1 MNDGQFGNVFDDSS
15 DEDLFEFVPGRQY
28 LRYVLSKRKIHSV
41 LTCLGR
47 FKVPGIRA
55 SPLGTIGRRDARS
68 PDRGFEKYGWFR
80 HDALTTYIKNH
91 PVARQIYSE
100 FVTED
105 NIDALTQRI
114 QDTAA
119 VFYADGNPINR
130 MDYLADDFQLV
141 PGMEVHFKKFKPQ
154 RRKKYLDAVAMDF
167 QHHFER
173 SMDDATFDVHEFVIV
188 HCSKDEIFEN
198 VDGYGEDEFRGLL
211 QRWQAARKEDL
222 EEGLEDV
229 IEFQYEEEVR
239 TRTRRQL
246 LLVYFIYLLTNH
258 EQFQA

>member
-1 MNDGQFGNVFDDSS
+1 MDDNDFVNMFDTSS
-15 DEDLFEFVPGRQY
+15 DDDLFEFVPRPQH

-41 LTCLGR
+41 LTCLDR

-55 SPLGTIGRRDARS
+55 SPLGTIGDREAVAL
-68 PDRGFEKYGWFR
+68 DRGFEKHGWFR
-80 HDALTTYIKNH
+80 HEALTTYVENH
-91 PVARQIYSE
+91 PVARQTYSE
-100 FVTED
+100 LVTED
-105 NIDALTQRI
+105 NSDALTDALTERI
-114 QDTAA
+114 QDAAA
-119 VFYADGNPINR
+119 VFDADGNT

-173 SMDDATFDVHEFVIV
+173 SMDDATFDVHEFVMV

-198 VDGYGEDEFRGLL
+198 VDGYGKDELKGVL
-211 QRWQAARKEDL
+211 QRWQAAKEEDL
-222 EEGLEDV
+222 EQA
-229 IEFQYEEEVR
+229 IEFRYATEEEVR